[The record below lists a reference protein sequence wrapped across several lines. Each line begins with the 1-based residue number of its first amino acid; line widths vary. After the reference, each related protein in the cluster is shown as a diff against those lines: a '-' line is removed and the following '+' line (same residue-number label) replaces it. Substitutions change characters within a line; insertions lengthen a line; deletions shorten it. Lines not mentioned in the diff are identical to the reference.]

1 MLVIRNSLFSE
12 KKEKVKLKDIP
23 YGTHGLSSGSITSP
37 SIGELTGR
45 RLGMEVADEMDDE
58 GKHPLE
64 ILDESPKEAKK
75 AGKVAGAAVGG
86 GIGLITSMEAKRGLR
101 KLSKI
106 VKNPE
111 RLSELQK
118 QAEEIIQNSGK
129 ESFNGKLAGKGKR
142 IIEKVSKNPEK
153 VSKVLK
159 GAAIPSAIVLTGYGA
174 YHGMKTGGKRAE
186 KATKDG
192 NLERLIKKHKINK
205 E

>member
-1 MLVIRNSLFSE
+1 MLVLRNSLFSE

-75 AGKVAGAAVGG
+75 AGKAAGAVAGG
-86 GIGLITSMEAKRGLR
+86 GIGLITGIEAKKGLR
-101 KLSKI
+101 KLSET

-111 RLSELQK
+111 RLSEFQK
-118 QAEEIIQNSGK
+118 QAEEMIQNSGK
-129 ESFNGKLAGKGKR
+129 ESFSGKLAGKGKH

-159 GAAIPSAIVLTGYGA
+159 GAAIPSAIALTGYGA

-192 NLERLIKKHKINK
+192 NLERLIKKHNK
-205 E
+205 NKK

>member
-1 MLVIRNSLFSE
+1 MLVLRNSLFSE

-23 YGTHGLSSGSITSP
+23 YGTHGLSTGSITSP

-45 RLGMEVADEMDDE
+45 RLGMEVADEMDEE
-58 GKHPLE
+58 GEHPLK

-75 AGKVAGAAVGG
+75 AGKVAGAVVGG
-86 GIGLITSMEAKRGLR
+86 GTGFITGIEAKKGLR
-101 KLSKI
+101 KLSET
-106 VKNPE
+106 VKDSK

-118 QAEEIIQNSGK
+118 QTEEMIQNSGK
-129 ESFNGKLAGKGKR
+129 ESCSGKLAGKGKR

-153 VSKVLK
+153 VSKVLR
-159 GAAIPSAIVLTGYGA
+159 GATIPSAIVLTGYGA